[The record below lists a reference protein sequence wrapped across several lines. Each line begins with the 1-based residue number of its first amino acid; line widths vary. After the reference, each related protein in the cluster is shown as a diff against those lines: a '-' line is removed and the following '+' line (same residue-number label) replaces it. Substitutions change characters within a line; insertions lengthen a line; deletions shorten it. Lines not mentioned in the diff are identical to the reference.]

1 MATIITQNNPLIPTN
16 VTYRD
21 LDLRFNVH
29 PVKRDVTKHLN
40 EYAVIN
46 SVKNLVFTNFYEK
59 PFNPNFGSNVRA
71 LLFEPLDEITSTHLE
86 RAITEVITNY
96 EPRVSVTEVVADP
109 IPDENRYNVKL
120 TFYILNSQ
128 DTITINFF
136 LERIR

>member
-29 PVKRDVTKHLN
+29 PVKKDVTKHLN

-46 SVKNLVFTNFYEK
+46 SVKNLVSINFFEK
-59 PFNPNFGSNVRA
+59 PFNPQFGSNLRA
-71 LLFEPLDEITSTHLE
+71 LLFEPVDEITAVHIE
-86 RAITEVITNY
+86 RAITEVIENY
-96 EPRVSVTEVVADP
+96 EPRVRVIEVVAALT
-109 IPDENRYNVKL
+109 PDENRYDVKL
-120 TFYILNSQ
+120 TFSILNNQ
-128 DTITINFF
+128 NAITINFF